1 MIRDWLKSHEKA
13 CRARMY
19 SAASQSGC
27 SRVDG
32 CPGCIRNFLTGSGKL
47 ALMANRSA
55 LITQADATRLFKA
68 AKLAGY
74 DRAKFVSYPDGRVEV
89 QVETTRRGAQSGD
102 DASEWDDVLS

>member
-1 MIRDWLKSHEKA
+1 
-13 CRARMY
+13 
-19 SAASQSGC
+19 
-27 SRVDG
+27 
-32 CPGCIRNFLTGSGKL
+32 
-47 ALMANRSA
+47 MANRSA

-89 QVETTRRGAQSGD
+89 QVETTRRAAQSGD

>member
-1 MIRDWLKSHEKA
+1 
-13 CRARMY
+13 
-19 SAASQSGC
+19 
-27 SRVDG
+27 
-32 CPGCIRNFLTGSGKL
+32 
-47 ALMANRSA
+47 MANRAA

-89 QVETTRRGAQSGD
+89 QVETTRRGVQGGD